1 MKHRSILLGLILA
14 GSACVGSRNVLRAED
29 APKPGAGRLP
39 DVYYRPGDPDAKYPV
54 WVNEANMVTPSG
66 SLNTDL
72 VPASESFFIKGYLSS
87 PPKNGCIPVGTFF
100 KDFNGFPFRR
110 TIEEATTSSRLTVL
124 GIVTDEAP
132 GFSGATPGQ
141 LLRVEPNEILKGHA
155 RKVDAYYVFFPVGQV
170 MLGKTKL
177 CKTDP
182 RYPEAP
188 RVGDRVLLFAPD
200 RRPWVEDDPFLDIMD
215 DGGVVTLRHEGDVL
229 LPDRYRPETKSQ
241 TIGAPELLD
250 RIRRAGQSPQA
261 VPEVTPED
269 ATSHQPIPAFPPT

>member
-1 MKHRSILLGLILA
+1 MKHRSILLGLFL
-14 GSACVGSRNVLRAED
+14 VGSVSIGSWNVLWAD
-29 APKPGAGRLP
+29 DGPKHGTGSLP

-100 KDFNGFPFRR
+100 KDFNGFPPRR
-110 TIEEATTSSRLTVL
+110 SLEEATTSSRLTVL
-124 GIVTDEAP
+124 GTVTDEAP

-141 LLRVEPNEILKGHA
+141 LLRVEPTEILKGRA

-170 MLGKTKL
+170 SLGKTKL

-188 RVGDRVLLFAPD
+188 RVGDRVVLFAPD
-200 RRPWVEDDPFLDIMD
+200 RWPWVEDDPFLAARGRSHFREALLRAIAKA
-215 DGGVVTLRHEGDVL
+215 DG
-229 LPDRYRPETKSQ
+229 
-241 TIGAPELLD
+241 
-250 RIRRAGQSPQA
+250 
-261 VPEVTPED
+261 
-269 ATSHQPIPAFPPT
+269 